1 MMNLKSL
8 ALVVSVCALFSCGK
22 SHNDKKEEQI
32 RVDLSGDSEEVPDS
46 IQNSVSGNVS
56 FSQIPTAPNNV
67 ILTGMSNHRLVTV
80 YKSRLESSSSSG
92 GSRFSKFSY
101 EYDESDNETEWHFM
115 PGIDILHGFNL
126 LNVAHYDLATQKLN
140 YFFKKPAFIKTL
152 YYPSFEQDSIHKKPI
167 NRNYYLVSVYDEDTN
182 KDTILNKKDLRHF
195 YLFDSTNT
203 VKTLL
208 IPADYSLIR
217 SQYDWH
223 NDVMYVYASQDI
235 DKNGM
240 RDKKDPIHI
249 FWIDLKKPA
258 KAIRMY

>member
-1 MMNLKSL
+1 M
-8 ALVVSVCALFSCGK
+8 
-22 SHNDKKEEQI
+22 
-32 RVDLSGDSEEVPDS
+32 
-46 IQNSVSGNVS
+46 
-56 FSQIPTAPNNV
+56 
-67 ILTGMSNHRLVTV
+67 
-80 YKSRLESSSSSG
+80 
-92 GSRFSKFSY
+92 
-101 EYDESDNETEWHFM
+101 
-115 PGIDILHGFNL
+115 
-126 LNVAHYDLATQKLN
+126 ATQKLN

-152 YYPSFEQDSIHKKPI
+152 YYPSFEQDSINKKPV

-208 IPADYSLIR
+208 IPADYSVIR

-223 NDVMYVYASQDI
+223 NDVMYIYASQDI

-240 RDKKDPIHI
+240 RDKKEPIHI
-249 FWIDLKKPA
+249 FWIDLRKPT